1 MISIKGG
8 VEVGVIYSDELFGK
22 FANDI
27 NEETYLQIILKGHL
41 YIENR
46 LIELIKVKLVN
57 PHAINLNDLNFPTK
71 INLARA
77 LGLLDN
83 KKSKLLR
90 NLNRIRNNLAHD
102 LNFELSDGEIKKQ
115 IKYFDKYYSNSFQKT
130 IEENAGDLKQLLRNI
145 YVLTYLELDLKIPL
159 K

>member
-1 MISIKGG
+1 MG
-8 VEVGVIYSDELFGK
+8 VNYGDELFGK

-57 PHAINLNDLNFPTK
+57 PNAIKLNDLNFPTK
-71 INLARA
+71 INLANA
-77 LGLLDN
+77 LGLIDN

-90 NLNRIRNNLAHD
+90 NLNSIRNKLAHD
-102 LNFELSDGEIKKQ
+102 LNFELSDKEIKKQ
-115 IKYFDKYYSNSFQKT
+115 INYFDKYYSNSFQKT

-145 YVLTYLELDLKIPL
+145 YVLTYLELDINIPL

>member
-1 MISIKGG
+1 
-8 VEVGVIYSDELFGK
+8 VGVNYGDELFGK
-22 FANDI
+22 FAKDI

-57 PHAINLNDLNFPTK
+57 PNAIKLNDLNFPTK
-71 INLARA
+71 INLANA
-77 LGLLDN
+77 LGLIDN

-90 NLNRIRNNLAHD
+90 NLNSFRNKLAHD
-102 LNFELSDGEIKKQ
+102 LNFELSDKEIKKQ
-115 IKYFDKYYSNSFQKT
+115 INYFDKYYSNSFQKT

-145 YVLTYLELDLKIPL
+145 YVLTYLELDINIPL

>member
-1 MISIKGG
+1 M
-8 VEVGVIYSDELFGK
+8 GVIYSDELFGK

-57 PHAINLNDLNFPTK
+57 PNAINLNDLNFPTK

-90 NLNRIRNNLAHD
+90 NLNRIRNKLAHD
-102 LNFELSDGEIKKQ
+102 LNFELSDEEIKKQ
-115 IKYFDKYYSNSFQKT
+115 INYFDKYYSNSFQKT

>member
-1 MISIKGG
+1 MG
-8 VEVGVIYSDELFGK
+8 VNYGDELFGK
-22 FANDI
+22 FAKDI

-57 PHAINLNDLNFPTK
+57 PNAIKLNDLNFPTK
-71 INLARA
+71 INLANA
-77 LGLLDN
+77 LGLIDN

-90 NLNRIRNNLAHD
+90 NLNSFRNKLAHD
-102 LNFELSDGEIKKQ
+102 LNFELSDKEIKKQ
-115 IKYFDKYYSNSFQKT
+115 INYFDKYYSNSFQKT

-145 YVLTYLELDLKIPL
+145 YVLTYLELDINIPL